1 MTKDQ
6 VAKKA
11 SQELLRF
18 RRVQKR
24 QKDYKWGPKY
34 EPATFALRGE
44 APKISIAST
53 MPSQLLQRRVH
64 ALSNPEKFCFA
75 LALYHPNLWEFHEQH
90 VMYPSAK
97 QHPLAAHPR
106 FSGQAWPSTSGTFRI
121 AKGLGLEVHHPRV
134 WIPQQQSGPHSA
146 TIDTLLDAE
155 VNGKHL
161 PSAYQGDALL
171 FMRDEAG
178 EYLVSWDVKAKTGDH
193 AQPGG
198 EMIDQLKPGAL
209 AKAQAREAI
218 YVEYMRELGI
228 RIVRISLD
236 DIPSVIR
243 LRMHFLC
250 LAHTQSVNLPD
261 SMIADLVCAFQGAI
275 AKEQIPLSIINC
287 HVKTDAQFIAAKNL
301 LQIAVWE
308 RKVRVD
314 LRHPVLVDSPLVPES
329 TDLLVE
335 FGHLFAR

>member
-6 VAKKA
+6 SAKKA

-34 EPATFALRGE
+34 EPATSAVRGE

-90 VMYPSAK
+90 VMYPGAK

-106 FSGQAWPSTSGTFRI
+106 FGGQAWPSTSGTFRI
-121 AKGLGLEVHHPRV
+121 AKGLGLEVHHPKV
-134 WIPQQQSGPHSA
+134 WIPEPQSGPHAA
-146 TIDTLLDAE
+146 TIDGLLDAD
-155 VNGKHL
+155 VKGKHL
-161 PSAYQGDALL
+161 PTAFQGDALL

-198 EMIDQLKPGAL
+198 EMLQQMKKG
-209 AKAQAREAI
+209 AKAKAKARDAI

-236 DIPSVIR
+236 DIPPEIR
-243 LRMHFLC
+243 TSLHFLC

-261 SMIADLVCAFQGAI
+261 SMVADLVCAFQRAI
-275 AKEQIPLSIINC
+275 VKEQIPLAIINR

-301 LQIAVWE
+301 LQIAAWE

-314 LRHPVLVDSPLVPES
+314 LRHPILVDSPLVPES
-329 TDLLVE
+329 MDLLVE